1 MRSSLSFSLPLS
13 LCCSLCLLI
22 AKPPHAE
29 ETLSIDNE
37 TLIEQLQQEFHGSY
51 PETTPPSNKVQN
63 RELVA
68 AEAEW
73 GILPPY
79 QTTVW
84 AYNGKIAP
92 VIRINLGETLKL
104 TLHNKLPQAT
114 SIHWHGV
121 RLPNA
126 MDGVPGV
133 TQPAIEP
140 GASFTFEFTPKDAGT
155 FWFHPHANS
164 PEQIERGLQ
173 GLLIVENPDEPKYSQ
188 DLAWIVDDWLLEKG
202 ARIHD
207 RFVTGHDLMHDGRWG
222 NVVTVNGQYR
232 PSIPVKPGERIR
244 IRMVN
249 SANGRVFAPAVE
261 DIEAQII
268 AVDGLPAQ
276 SPIRLQNFYLAPGN
290 RIDLD
295 LTIPK
300 NAAGKTFAV
309 LDSFGQKANTLAVL
323 QVKDTTAVTTPT
335 FKPIQAKRFPD
346 WRSAIDAPVTHEFML
361 NAMRGGEYGITWT
374 IDGHS
379 SHDTIAQKLQAQ
391 RFYRLRFTNR
401 SNRLH
406 PMHLH
411 GQFFQVIAVDGRP
424 VREGFWRDTVLIGPK
439 QSVDIGLVPIDKG
452 LWALHCHILEHAEAG
467 MMTTIRI
474 Q

>member
-1 MRSSLSFSLPLS
+1 MRSSLSFSLQSL
-13 LCCSLCLLI
+13 LCCSLCLLVE
-22 AKPPHAE
+22 KLPHAE
-29 ETLSIDNE
+29 EILPTDNE
-37 TLIEQLQQEFHGSY
+37 TLIEQLQQEFQGSY
-51 PETTPPSNKVQN
+51 PKTAPPSNKVQR
-63 RELVA
+63 RELLA

-79 QTTVW
+79 RTTVW
-84 AYNGKIAP
+84 AYNDTIAP
-92 VIRINLGETLKL
+92 VIRINLGETLRL

-114 SIHWHGV
+114 TIHWHGV

-133 TQPAIEP
+133 TQPAVEP
-140 GASFTFEFTPKDAGT
+140 GESFTYEFTPKDAGT

-173 GLLIVENPDEPKYSQ
+173 GILIIEDPDEPQYSQ

-222 NVVTVNGQYR
+222 NVVTVNGRYR
-232 PSIPVKPGERIR
+232 PSVPVKPGERIR

-249 SANGRVFAPAVE
+249 SANGRVFAPSVE
-261 DIEAQII
+261 GIDAKII
-268 AVDGLPAQ
+268 AVDGLATREQMP
-276 SPIRLQNFYLAPGN
+276 LQRFYLAPGN

-300 NAAGKTFAV
+300 NAAGKTFTI
-309 LDSFGQKANTLAVL
+309 LDSFGKKANTLAVL
-323 QVKDTTAVTTPT
+323 QVEDTKAVTTPT
-335 FKPIQAKRFPD
+335 FKPTQAKHFPD

-361 NAMRGGEYGITWT
+361 NAMRGGEHGITWT

-379 SHDTIAQKLQAQ
+379 SHDTIALELQAQ
-391 RFYRLRFTNR
+391 RFYRLRFTNH
-401 SNRLH
+401 SYRLH

-411 GQFFQVIAVDGRP
+411 GQFFQVIAVDGQA
-424 VREGFWRDTVLIGPK
+424 VQEGFWRDTVLIGPK
-439 QSVDIGLVPIDKG
+439 QSVDIGLVPIDTG

-467 MMTTIRI
+467 MMATIRV